1 MKVNFLKVLFAL
13 MAVFLIIYAG
23 FQAWT
28 FFYNPYQT
36 EIAIT
41 YSVNEAIHVKGI
53 AVRTET
59 VIDDQYGGSVS
70 YIHEDA
76 AKVLKNKPVAY
87 AHASSDTVKKMER
100 AAELEKEISLLEE
113 ASAGVSQL
121 YGSSEFINDQIGN
134 SVLAYSNSIS
144 NKNYSE
150 FISLKDDFLL
160 SVNKKASITGEPNKF
175 SERIALLKAEYD
187 EIQNEKNSDE
197 ANTVTSPK
205 TGYFI
210 SSVDGFENIIN
221 KENLFEKSVS
231 EIEDII
237 SQDVVA
243 AEEKLG
249 KIADNYKWY
258 YVVSVSPEEAE
269 LFKVGKNVTVNFD
282 GIKDSVKLEI
292 YEKIEDESSDNVI
305 VVLLCKTFTSEFA
318 SIRQISADIVFST
331 ISGLRISTDSIRFNE
346 NQQMGVFILDRSEVK
361 FRAVE
366 VIYSGSGYSIVKW
379 NQGTKNALQLFD
391 EVFIGGNDLYVG
403 KVID

>member
-144 NKNYSE
+144 NKNYSD

-187 EIQNEKNSDE
+187 EIQNEINSDE